1 MKNTFDDNY
10 KTEHPEFFLSSEV
23 PDELKEIFYSHGEIL
38 DFETYLKYYKYLKN
52 KYLGNFSIKEDDN
65 IKIRLL
71 HIFGINNVKII
82 ITSLCEMNMP
92 INYVLEIINKMSDNE
107 IKYYFSSSCDDMTKN
122 NEEFLNDFIEKL
134 RKVNR

>member
-1 MKNTFDDNY
+1 MKKIIVSKKYDGKKLNTFLLDNFNGLSLNTIY
-10 KTEHPEFFLSSEV
+10 KALRKK
-23 PDELKEIFYSHGEIL
+23 D
-38 DFETYLKYYKYLKN
+38 
-52 KYLGNFSIKEDDN
+52 
-65 IKIRLL
+65 IR
-71 HIFGINNVKII
+71 INNVKII